1 MRIKI
6 IKSEV
11 MDNIEIVK
19 AVLKETTLFG
29 GKAYVSAYTSRT
41 EVKIVSQAVF
51 VQLSDLATLK
61 LFIEQKGGKVKDIEV
76 SPMPAMDNRL
86 SVVVIF
92 E

>member
-1 MRIKI
+1 MN
-6 IKSEV
+6 
-11 MDNIEIVK
+11 NIEIVK

-29 GKAYVSAYTSRT
+29 GKAYVWAYTSRT

-51 VQLSDLATLK
+51 VRLSDLATLK

-76 SPMPAMDNRL
+76 SPKPAMDNRL
-86 SVVVIF
+86 SVVVVF